1 MTSEERFVELALRS
15 WRSNMDRASQFFSS
29 LTPAELELEVA
40 PARNLLIYIWGHL
53 TAINDAIFPL
63 FGLGPRR
70 NPELDKIFVT
80 EPDRAV
86 NPIPVSL
93 NLKETWTQ
101 TDADL
106 WQEFQR
112 LSPSEWL
119 QRHQGVSPEDFIREP
134 HRNRFASLLGRTA
147 HLAYHLGQAML
158 AQTPK

>member
-1 MTSEERFVELALRS
+1 
-15 WRSNMDRASQFFSS
+15 MDRASQFFSS

-40 PARNLLIYIWGHL
+40 PARNRLIYIWGHL

-112 LSPSEWL
+112 LSPSDWL

-134 HRNRFASLLGRTA
+134 HRNRYASLLGRTA

-158 AQTPK
+158 AQRPK